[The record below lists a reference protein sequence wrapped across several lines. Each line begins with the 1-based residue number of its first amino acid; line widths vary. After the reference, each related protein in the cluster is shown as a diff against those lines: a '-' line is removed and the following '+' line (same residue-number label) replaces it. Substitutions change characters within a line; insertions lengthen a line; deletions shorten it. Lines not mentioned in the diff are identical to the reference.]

1 MNIERELNNEKNLEM
16 NNEIEKEQKNFLDTT
31 FGKIINNATDVG
43 IRYLLPDII
52 EDEVI
57 EIKDSLLK
65 SGFKSAISTA
75 VNKAIDLGKSAIGII
90 TGNFENAT
98 QIQKAVESGGIIDS
112 VSGAL
117 DTVINK
123 AKENE
128 LLDKSIANVI
138 KTGKNTILDN
148 VAKNIKDTLN
158 EQVKSVEALEK
169 YADNWRQFYNNQN
182 FNGMEKEYRK
192 MQEKLKI
199 LVPLENTIKMSRQ
212 IEMIHNLIKN
222 NGQNFNLSQEEMKL
236 VDSLNN
242 F

>member
-1 MNIERELNNEKNLEM
+1 MNIERELNNEKNLEI
-16 NNEIEKEQKNFLDTT
+16 NNEIEKEQKSFLDTT

-65 SGFKSAISTA
+65 SGFKAAISTA
-75 VNKAIDLGKSAIGII
+75 VNKAIDFGKSAIGII

-112 VSGAL
+112 VSDAL

-123 AKENE
+123 AKEKE

-148 VAKNIKDTLN
+148 VSKNIKDTLN
-158 EQVKSVEALEK
+158 EQVKGVEALDK
-169 YADNWRQFYNNQN
+169 YADSWRQFYNNQN
-182 FNGMEKEYRK
+182 FKGMEKEYKK

-199 LVPLENTIKMSRQ
+199 LVPLENTIKLSRQ
-212 IEMIHNLIKN
+212 IETIHNLIKN

-236 VDSLNN
+236 VDNFNN